1 MKKSIDRIIS
11 VVYIIVSS
19 QKRNF
24 INKGELRLRTRVYDY
39 SKLRGRIKEKIGTEG
54 EFAHSIN
61 RTPNYISKVFRNGT
75 YLSQVDIDNG
85 AKVLD
90 IPVEEIG
97 VYFFTQEVHK
107 NETKERG
114 E

>member
-1 MKKSIDRIIS
+1 MKKYIDRIKTQ
-11 VVYIIVSS
+11 VYSNNSS
-19 QKRNF
+19 QKRNLKK
-24 INKGELRLRTRVYDY
+24 KGEGALRNRAYDY

-54 EFAHSIN
+54 EFAHRIN

-90 IPVEEIG
+90 IPVGEIG
-97 VYFFTQEVHK
+97 IYFFTQEVHK
-107 NETKERG
+107 NET
-114 E
+114 

>member
-1 MKKSIDRIIS
+1 MTELFLGCILLLVHK
-11 VVYIIVSS
+11 
-19 QKRNF
+19 NETF
-24 INKGELRLRTRVYDY
+24 IKEGELRLRTRVYDY
-39 SKLRGRIKEKIGTEG
+39 SKLRGRIKEKLGTEG

-75 YLSQVDIDNG
+75 YLSQIDIDNG

-90 IPVEEIG
+90 IPVGEIG

-114 E
+114 D